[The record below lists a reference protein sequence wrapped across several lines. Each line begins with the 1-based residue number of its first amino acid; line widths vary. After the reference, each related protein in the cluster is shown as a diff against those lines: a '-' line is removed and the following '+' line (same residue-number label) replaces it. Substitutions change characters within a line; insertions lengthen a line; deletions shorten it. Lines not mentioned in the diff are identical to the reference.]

1 MESSENILD
10 INSAVVCCDYSL
22 GEKTIK
28 IPKAIDIENIRY
40 LVRGP
45 IISHRNLISLANYT
59 ILRTDDDYIHAS
71 TDVCNMLKLDFDGDL
86 VCIVR
91 GKK

>member
-1 MESSENILD
+1 MKNGNVLD

-22 GEKTIK
+22 EEKTIK
-28 IPKAIDIENIRY
+28 IPKPIDIENIRY

-45 IISHRNLISLANYT
+45 IISHRNILSLANYT
-59 ILRTDDDYIHAS
+59 ILRSDDDYIHVSA
-71 TDVCNMLKLDFDGDL
+71 DVWNVLDLDFDGNL
-86 VCIVR
+86 VYTLG

>member
-1 MESSENILD
+1 MENENVLTV
-10 INSAVVCCDYSL
+10 NSAVVCCDYSL

-59 ILRTDDDYIHAS
+59 ILRSDDDYIHVSA
-71 TDVCNMLKLDFDGDL
+71 DVWNVLDLDFNGDL
-86 VCIVR
+86 VFTLG

>member
-1 MESSENILD
+1 MENENVLD
-10 INSAVVCCDYSL
+10 INSAIVCCDYSL

-45 IISHRNLISLANYT
+45 IISNRNLISLANYT
-59 ILRTDDDYIHAS
+59 ILRSDDDYIHVSA
-71 TDVCNMLKLDFDGDL
+71 DVWNVLDPDFDGDL
-86 VCIVR
+86 VYTLG

>member
-1 MESSENILD
+1 MENKNVLD
-10 INSAVVCCDYSL
+10 INSAIVCCDYSL

-59 ILRTDDDYIHAS
+59 ILRSDDDYIHVSA
-71 TDVCNMLKLDFDGDL
+71 DVWNVLDPDFDGDL
-86 VCIVR
+86 VYTLG

>member
-1 MESSENILD
+1 MENENVLD
-10 INSAVVCCDYSL
+10 INSAIVCCDYSL

-59 ILRTDDDYIHAS
+59 ILRSDDDYIHVS
-71 TDVCNMLKLDFDGDL
+71 TDVWNVLDPDFDGDL
-86 VCIVR
+86 VYILG

>member
-1 MESSENILD
+1 MYAAI
-10 INSAVVCCDYSL
+10 IVW

-59 ILRTDDDYIHAS
+59 ILRSDDDYIHVSA
-71 TDVCNMLKLDFDGDL
+71 DVWNVLDPDFDGDL
-86 VCIVR
+86 VYTLG